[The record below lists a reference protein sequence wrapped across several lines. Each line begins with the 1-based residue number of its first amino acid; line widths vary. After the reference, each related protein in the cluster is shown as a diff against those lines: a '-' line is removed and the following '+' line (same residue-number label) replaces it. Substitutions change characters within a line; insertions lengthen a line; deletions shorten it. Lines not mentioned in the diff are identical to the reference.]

1 MQTNRSYKQEVTV
14 LGAALLCAVIHHAL
28 FYGKTAG
35 ISYPLFTFSF
45 YLLFYWAVKDRCKP
59 QWDSGLL
66 LLIPVGLLALTFT
79 LYTNVLFMVLN
90 AMAVPLLVI
99 VHTTWTMRRDSL
111 RWFEPRI
118 VQAVL
123 DQIFLHSLRL
133 LPMPVVILARVVSGK
148 MNTSRSRQLAKV
160 LAGVL
165 LSLPLLLLVG
175 ALLASAD
182 AMFDRTM
189 SRLPQLLGELELGTL
204 LFRALWIA
212 AVGTALFVYLWGLL
226 YPKPP
231 YVPASPAGAT
241 MPGAGST
248 AERAEAGWE
257 PGSPVP
263 AVSTAV
269 KPVRPLRIDATIA
282 ATLLFMLNAVYAL
295 FAVVQFSYFFA
306 GGSALLPDGVT
317 YAEYARRGFAELVTV
332 TVINFSLLM
341 ITLYGADRTNRFM
354 DRLLRGL
361 LALLVVFTGVML
373 CSAFMRLSL
382 YELAYGY
389 TITRVLVRAF
399 MIFLAVLFAIALYK
413 LWNDRL
419 QLLQP
424 YAVVAIGAYVLIN
437 YIQVDAVVASGNLKR
452 YEATGRIDAAYL
464 GELSYEAAPYLIEL
478 HTKYPQAEGA
488 KEALL
493 RMKERADE
501 VRELS
506 WTEFNVSKK
515 KAASLLQAADS

>member
-35 ISYPLFTFSF
+35 ISHLLFTFSF
-45 YLLFYWAVKDRCKP
+45 YVLFYWAVKVRCKLR
-59 QWDSGLL
+59 WDSGLL
-66 LLIPVGLLALTFT
+66 LLIPAGLLSLTYA
-79 LYTNVLFMVLN
+79 LYTNTLFIVLN
-90 AMAVPLLVI
+90 AMAIPLLVI
-99 VHTTWTMRRDSL
+99 VHTTWTVRRDGL

-118 VQAVL
+118 VPAVL
-123 DQIFLHSLRL
+123 DQLFLHSLRL
-133 LPMPVVILARVVSGK
+133 LPMPVVILTRVVSGK
-148 MNTSRSRQLAKV
+148 MNTGRSRQLAKV
-160 LAGVL
+160 LLGVL

-189 SRLPQLLGELELGTL
+189 SRLPELLSELELGTL

-212 AVGTALFVYLWGLL
+212 AVGMALFVYIWGLL
-226 YPKPP
+226 YPKPR
-231 YVPASPAGAT
+231 YVPAPHTGASMPDAGSPAGRT
-241 MPGAGST
+241 QPEWDPGL
-248 AERAEAGWE
+248 
-257 PGSPVP
+257 PVP
-263 AVSTAV
+263 SPNHASN
-269 KPVRPLRIDATIA
+269 PVRPLRIDATIA
-282 ATLLFMLNAVYAL
+282 VTLLFMLNAVYAL

-306 GGSALLPDGVT
+306 GGSAVLPDGVT

-341 ITLYGADRTNRFM
+341 ITLHGADRTNRIM

-361 LALLVVFTGVML
+361 LALLIVFTGVML

-424 YAVVAIGAYVLIN
+424 YAVVAIAAYVLIN

-464 GELSYEAAPYLIEL
+464 SRLSYEAAPYLIEL
-478 HTKYPQAEGA
+478 YTKYPEAEGA
-488 KEALL
+488 KEAILH
-493 RMKERADE
+493 MKERAE
-501 VRELS
+501 GERELS

-515 KAASLLQAADS
+515 KASSMLQAAGS